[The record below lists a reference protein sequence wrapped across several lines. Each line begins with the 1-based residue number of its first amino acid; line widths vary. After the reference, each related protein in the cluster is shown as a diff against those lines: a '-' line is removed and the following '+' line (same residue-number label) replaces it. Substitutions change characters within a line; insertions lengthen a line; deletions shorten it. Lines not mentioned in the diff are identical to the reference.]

1 MKKLLLFL
9 MFVMGMVGA
18 KAYDYSY
25 LTFEASDGSLVAVS
39 VDGLTISVSDATLVV
54 TPKGED
60 SSYTFVLSSLSKMY
74 FTDDATAL
82 QPLAANSD
90 LEVKAYTTDGILLGT
105 YANAAAA
112 KAALGKGVYVLK
124 TKSLTFKLSVR

>member
-90 LEVKAYTTDGILLGT
+90 LEVKAYTTDGILLGP